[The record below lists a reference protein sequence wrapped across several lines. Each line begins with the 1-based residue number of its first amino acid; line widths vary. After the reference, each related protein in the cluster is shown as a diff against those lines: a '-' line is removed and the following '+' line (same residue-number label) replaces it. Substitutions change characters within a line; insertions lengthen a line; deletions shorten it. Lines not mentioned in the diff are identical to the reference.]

1 MKRQIQILFLVLS
14 LLTTSL
20 SANAQSFSPNSS
32 SGSSLSSFR
41 RNFATVMF
49 CGLGGA
55 VLGLSTLSFYG
66 KPDEHIGNISTGFAL
81 GVIGGVAYATADTVQ
96 SVRKVESYSL
106 HDNINGKRQQ
116 AVAHKDVVMVPIL
129 NSDF

>member
-1 MKRQIQILFLVLS
+1 MRFKILRLLIS
-14 LLTTSL
+14 LILGTACVSTS
-20 SANAQSFSPNSS
+20 AQSLASS
-32 SGSSLSSFR
+32 SSMSSFR

-81 GVIGGVAYATADTVQ
+81 GLIGGVAFATADTVQ

-106 HDNINGKRQQ
+106 HDNLGGRRTQML
-116 AVAHKDVVMVPIL
+116 ATRDVIWMPLI

>member
-1 MKRQIQILFLVLS
+1 M
-14 LLTTSL
+14 
-20 SANAQSFSPNSS
+20 
-32 SGSSLSSFR
+32 SSFR
-41 RNFATVMF
+41 RSFATVMF

-66 KPDEHIGNISTGFAL
+66 KPDEHIGNISTGFAI
-81 GVIGGVAYATADTVQ
+81 GIIGGVAFAAADTVQ

-106 HDNINGKRQQ
+106 HDNLNGRHPL
-116 AVAHKDVVMVPIL
+116 VPVHRDVVMMPLI